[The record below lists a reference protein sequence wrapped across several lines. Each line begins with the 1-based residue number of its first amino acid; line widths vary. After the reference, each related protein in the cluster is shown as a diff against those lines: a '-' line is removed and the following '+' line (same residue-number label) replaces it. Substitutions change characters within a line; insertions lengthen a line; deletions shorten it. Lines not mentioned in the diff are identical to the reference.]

1 MTRPTFLILLVK
13 VFNVI
18 LFIFFITN
26 RYNTK
31 MNHLHYR
38 IAKIQTRYSIYVSY
52 LDGSTQFQKHERE
65 SVELL

>member
-31 MNHLHYR
+31 MNHFTL
-38 IAKIQTRYSIYVSY
+38 
-52 LDGSTQFQKHERE
+52 
-65 SVELL
+65 